1 MKISITLVV
10 FKYNFIFQVSF
21 CNFPKSLLCGEV
33 HAVMLQFTNIG
44 TSPLHKLKLATSTP
58 EFITLGGHG
67 ELPKF
72 PCVYQ
77 SVSEVSSEETKCC
90 CNTKDKVSSVMDIPL
105 PNRTLQ
111 PKNTVSVPAW
121 VRGNDIGGVHDVHFM
136 FYYEPVTTNTPK
148 VRSVNNSVRFV
159 LFFRFDR

>member
-1 MKISITLVV
+1 M
-10 FKYNFIFQVSF
+10 FQVSF

-33 HAVMLQFTNIG
+33 QAVMFQFTNIG
-44 TSPLHKLKLATSTP
+44 TSPLHKLKLATCTP
-58 EFITLGGHG
+58 EFITLGNHG

-77 SVSEVSSEETKCC
+77 TSSDVSGQETKSD
-90 CNTKDKVSSVMDIPL
+90 CNKRDKLSNVMDIPL

-111 PKNTVSVPAW
+111 PKSTVSVPAW

-136 FYYEPVTTNTPK
+136 FYYEPVTNSPK
-148 VRSVNNSVRFV
+148 AR
-159 LFFRFDR
+159 